1 MATLSFLMRHPGSH
15 CLAVTYCCYVR
26 MLSSDLVAALRPFYL
41 AIRPNPQLADR
52 TPAEE
57 QRVNEKSLRQ
67 LSSHLESLT
76 GQSKASSL
84 PADGQLK
91 FYMYSS
97 PGKESSSMSGDGDD
111 RDDQGGGQVVSRLV
125 RIQVDRSLLDPRA
138 VIRGILRSCKLL
150 PKDQEQEQE
159 QEWQQEQEQ
168 EQEQEQD
175 QDQRQVRSAK
185 RDKKAVNELEKVL
198 RRQEHLKPEREKV
211 RPPKRQS
218 KPKSNDL
225 GYTLTELLKDHPKK
239 EDHSLDIWM
248 RQALAR
254 AQAAEV
260 TSLRV
265 KINDLE
271 RSLVKSLGIRGTR
284 YDCGC
289 NMERYHD
296 CLQNLNDLV
305 TQDPAVE
312 SQLRVLG
319 NRYVVFAPY
328 TGISLE
334 GDVMLFSG
342 DAPSSWLRFLSKQMR
357 LHEEQLRLVPLYEKA
372 LSAVLLG
379 IQIER
384 RRAPEPGCEARA
396 YAESLRRVIRAV
408 SEHLKLEESVRE
420 LPATLQDHQLVVMP
434 DASDAP
440 KVSQTGLF
448 LAPASCP
455 GPDLVAFICRNLDVA
470 RGRVSRYRQDIE
482 VERRLWRQ
490 CQDELGLQRLSKDDS
505 VTPDKMV
512 MALQH
517 LLKSGVKSCRGLSL
531 HITNY
536 WSVPTD
542 GIVCIPWNFMSQEQQ

>member
-1 MATLSFLMRHPGSH
+1 MASLSILMRHPGRFLVATCSR
-15 CLAVTYCCYVR
+15 CVR
-26 MLSSDLVAALRPFYL
+26 MLSSDLVAALRPIYL

-52 TPAEE
+52 TPPEE
-57 QRVNEKSLRQ
+57 MRVNEKSLRQ

-76 GQSKASSL
+76 GQSVDSSL
-84 PADGQLK
+84 PADGMLK
-91 FYMYSS
+91 FYMYSVPDEEGS
-97 PGKESSSMSGDGDD
+97 TL
-111 RDDQGGGQVVSRLV
+111 GGGHLV
-125 RIQVDRSLLDPRA
+125 RVQVDRSLMDPKA

-150 PKDQEQEQE
+150 PKDQEQERQEKQE
-159 QEWQQEQEQ
+159 QERQLENEEQEW
-168 EQEQEQD
+168 EQELA
-175 QDQRQVRSAK
+175 RKPVMK
-185 RDKKAVNELEKVL
+185 DKKAVKELEKVL
-198 RRQEHLKPEREKV
+198 RWQEHMKPERERV
-211 RPPKRQS
+211 RPPQRKVSQT
-218 KPKSNDL
+218 NNLDN
-225 GYTLTELLKDHPKK
+225 TLTELLKDPPKK
-239 EDHSLDIWM
+239 EDHSLDTWM

-254 AQAAEV
+254 AQAAEA
-260 TSLRV
+260 TAIRA
-265 KINDLE
+265 KIDALE
-271 RSLVKSLGIRGTR
+271 RSLIQTLGIRGTR

-296 CLQNLNDLV
+296 CLQILNDLV
-305 TQDPAVE
+305 TKDSAVA
-312 SQLRVLG
+312 SQLRILG
-319 NRYVVFAPY
+319 NRFVVFAPY

-342 DAPSSWLRFLSKQMR
+342 DAPSSWLGFLLKQMR

-384 RRAPEPGCEARA
+384 RRAAEPGCEARA

-420 LPATLQDHQLVVMP
+420 LPPTLQDHQLVVMP
-434 DASDAP
+434 DDSDAP

-455 GPDLVAFICRNLDVA
+455 GSDLVAFICRNLDVA
-470 RGRVSRYRQDIE
+470 SGRVSRYRQDIE
-482 VERRLWRQ
+482 VERKLWQQ

-512 MALQH
+512 LALQH

-542 GIVCIPWNFMSQEQQ
+542 GIVCIPWNFMSQEQK

>member
-1 MATLSFLMRHPGSH
+1 MASLSILMRHPGRH
-15 CLAVTYCCYVR
+15 LVATYTCCIR
-26 MLSSDLVAALRPFYL
+26 MLSNDLVAALRPFYL
-41 AIRPNPQLADR
+41 AIKPNSRVADR

-57 QRVNEKSLRQ
+57 KRVNEKSLRQ

-76 GQSKASSL
+76 DGGQSQDSSL

-91 FYMYSS
+91 FYMYSMTD
-97 PGKESSSMSGDGDD
+97 KESSPDN
-111 RDDQGGGQVVSRLV
+111 GQVAISRLV
-125 RIQVDRSLLDPRA
+125 RIKVDRSLLDPRA
-138 VIRGILRSCKLL
+138 VISGILRSCKLL
-150 PKDQEQEQE
+150 PKDLEAEQELDEHQE
-159 QEWQQEQEQ
+159 EEEEEDELQQQQ
-168 EQEQEQD
+168 QQKPNN
-175 QDQRQVRSAK
+175 R
-185 RDKKAVNELEKVL
+185 AVNELEKVL
-198 RRQEHLKPEREKV
+198 WRQEHQKPERERV
-211 RPPKRQS
+211 RPPQRPSQQS
-218 KPKSNDL
+218 HDL
-225 GYTLTELLKDHPKK
+225 GNTLTELLKDPPKR
-239 EDHSLDIWM
+239 EDHTLDTWM

-254 AQAAEV
+254 AQADEV
-260 TSLRV
+260 TALRA
-265 KINDLE
+265 KIDNLE
-271 RSLVKSLGIRGTR
+271 RSLVQSLGIRGTR

-296 CLQNLNDLV
+296 CLQNLKDLV
-305 TQDPAVE
+305 VQNSTVLP
-312 SQLRVLG
+312 SQLRVLA
-319 NRYVVFAPY
+319 NRFVVFAPY

-342 DAPSSWLRFLSKQMR
+342 DAPTSWLGFLSKQMR

-379 IQIER
+379 IRIER

-396 YAESLRRVIRAV
+396 YADSLRRVIRAV

-434 DASDAP
+434 DDSDAP

-455 GPDLVAFICRNLDVA
+455 GPDLVSFICSNLDVA
-470 RGRVSRYRQDIE
+470 SVRCSRYRQDIE
-482 VERRLWRQ
+482 VERKLWRQ

-517 LLKSGVKSCRGLSL
+517 LLQSGVTSCRGLSL

-542 GIVCIPWNFMSQEQQ
+542 GIVCIPWNFMSQEQE